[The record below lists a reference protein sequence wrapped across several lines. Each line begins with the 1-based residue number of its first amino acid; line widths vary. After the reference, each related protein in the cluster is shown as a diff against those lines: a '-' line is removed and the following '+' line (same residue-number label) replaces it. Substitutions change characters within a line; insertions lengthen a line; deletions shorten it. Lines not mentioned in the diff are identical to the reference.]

1 MIVVRKRRGR
11 GAPRNG
17 RFQML
22 QYRLRVG
29 LDVDDILYDCNA
41 YALER
46 LCAEEHIAPPLTIY
60 DIEGWGSSGGKADRR
75 VRYFSDPDFVAG
87 QPLLPGAVEF
97 VRELCRR
104 TEVFFISAVPPS
116 CMSARAERL
125 CRDFP
130 WVPEENILLGTR
142 KDMVQPDILLD
153 DGAHNIVRSP
163 AAYPVLFRKPWN
175 THLSGLLSVNTY
187 EDFLHLVDMIC
198 RAFAETAPD
207 LTGGGVLCLVG
218 PTGSGKNA
226 VARELE
232 RIGAAQKPLTATTR
246 PVRAGES
253 DTDYRFLT
261 RKRFIAEAEAGHFLE
276 TTVYGGHYFGTGAR
290 EIDEIVNAG
299 RVAVIPIDICGAL
312 TLKNRYRERAML
324 LFLDRSRAAVI
335 REIILREMDPEDKTC
350 RILSLDAEYRN
361 ERLCDFT
368 VDANAPIPA
377 VVQQILRLPSFTQSM
392 QEP

>member
-1 MIVVRKRRGR
+1 MIK
-11 GAPRNG
+11 
-17 RFQML
+17 
-22 QYRLRVG
+22 YRLRVG

-41 YALER
+41 YALAR
-46 LCAEEHIAPPLTIY
+46 LCTEEHIEPPLTIY
-60 DIEGWGSSGGKADRR
+60 DIEGWGKSGGVADRR
-75 VRYFSDPDFVAG
+75 VRYFSDPDFVAN

-104 TEVFFISAVPPS
+104 AEVFFISAVPPS

-198 RAFAETAPD
+198 RAFAEIAPD

-226 VARELE
+226 VAKELE
-232 RIGAAQKPLTATTR
+232 RMGYAKKPLTATTR
-246 PVRAGES
+246 PARVGES
-253 DTDYRFLT
+253 DADYRFLT
-261 RKRFIAEAEAGHFLE
+261 RKRFIAEAEAGRFLE
-276 TTVYGGHYFGTGAR
+276 TTVYSGHYFGTGAT
-290 EIDEIVNAG
+290 EIDGIVNTG

-335 REIILREMDPEDKTC
+335 REIITRDMDPEDKTC
-350 RILSLDAEYRN
+350 RILSLDDEYRN
-361 ERLCDFT
+361 EQLCDFT
-368 VDANAPIPA
+368 VNADAPAPT
-377 VVQQILRLPSFTQSM
+377 VVQHILQLAKLPQKM
-392 QEP
+392 QDP